1 MVRRDLLRVS
11 LEEPWSLSCHIHRFK
26 MNFYSLSKIV
36 FLITSCICGE
46 ITQEELLQA
55 ILQIISVVSGLC
67 ILRWHFLL
75 LMSPLFTNGI
85 IMVIVVNITIPLFS
99 VYFVLKFGLA
109 SFRSLPVVYMI
120 MQSFL
125 ISSTT
130 FLYRATC
137 LNIFILL
144 LVFYENASNG

>member
-1 MVRRDLLRVS
+1 M
-11 LEEPWSLSCHIHRFK
+11 HIT
-26 MNFYSLSKIV
+26 L
-36 FLITSCICGE
+36 T
-46 ITQEELLQA
+46 
-55 ILQIISVVSGLC
+55 
-67 ILRWHFLL
+67 
-75 LMSPLFTNGI
+75 LFAFDESTFHKGYNYGYCCKHH
-85 IMVIVVNITIPLFS
+85 NTTLFS

-130 FLYRATC
+130 FLYRASC

-144 LVFYENASNG
+144 LVFL

>member
-1 MVRRDLLRVS
+1 
-11 LEEPWSLSCHIHRFK
+11 
-26 MNFYSLSKIV
+26 
-36 FLITSCICGE
+36 
-46 ITQEELLQA
+46 
-55 ILQIISVVSGLC
+55 
-67 ILRWHFLL
+67 
-75 LMSPLFTNGI
+75 MSPLFTNGI
-85 IMVIVVNITIPLFS
+85 IMVIILNITTPLFS